1 MLYKKYL
8 KRKRKNVK
16 LLKYFAQT
24 LRSELINFNL
34 VTFSCLQKKTAMRSS
49 FEKLSFYMR
58 RQLLKRKSQIERY
71 RKKKGFFASVT
82 LFTFDAISM
91 ETQSIKKVEKSNEEE
106 KQEKKISIPSNG
118 NYSPT
123 NIGPKNRNNIV
134 AGLNR

>member
-1 MLYKKYL
+1 
-8 KRKRKNVK
+8 
-16 LLKYFAQT
+16 
-24 LRSELINFNL
+24 
-34 VTFSCLQKKTAMRSS
+34 
-49 FEKLSFYMR
+49 
-58 RQLLKRKSQIERY
+58 
-71 RKKKGFFASVT
+71 
-82 LFTFDAISM
+82 M

>member
-1 MLYKKYL
+1 
-8 KRKRKNVK
+8 
-16 LLKYFAQT
+16 
-24 LRSELINFNL
+24 
-34 VTFSCLQKKTAMRSS
+34 
-49 FEKLSFYMR
+49 MR

-71 RKKKGFFASVT
+71 RKKKGFFFAFVS